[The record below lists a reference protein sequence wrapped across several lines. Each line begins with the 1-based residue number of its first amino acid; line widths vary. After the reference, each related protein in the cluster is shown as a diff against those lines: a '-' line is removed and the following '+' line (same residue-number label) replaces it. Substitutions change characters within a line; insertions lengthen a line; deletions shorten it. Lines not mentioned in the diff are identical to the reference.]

1 MNLDVDLQRILNI
14 GAKVY
19 DVNTKKQGKVI
30 DSDRSSVQVD
40 YGSSVRRDIVDYE
53 YEEFCALLVSDQIVA
68 NYRLT
73 MGVNDGFKINPRTI
87 HETGIPCTT
96 NQSDAV
102 TFGML
107 SKTTSKE
114 SQPPSVTLPT
124 LDVGYVNFT
133 TGRFSTEPKK
143 GYTKVEY
150 KRAVEKVTIEV
161 DSEMMDK
168 LREMGVI
175 K

>member
-73 MGVNDGFKINPRTI
+73 MGVNDGFKINPR
-87 HETGIPCTT
+87 
-96 NQSDAV
+96 Q
-102 TFGML
+102 
-107 SKTTSKE
+107 E
-114 SQPPSVTLPT
+114 SQAQSNTVVVPPSVNIPMTAPS
-124 LDVGYVNFT
+124 VIGQVYEIAYSNFT